1 MLSKLPTLKTPP
13 SCYNHEDGDVCVTE
27 DTAEAAKGHLANFPE
42 KVYWDRLVQV
52 FERNGLAAEVTPA
65 GIQVSW

>member
-1 MLSKLPTLKTPP
+1 M
-13 SCYNHEDGDVCVTE
+13 TE
-27 DTAEAAKGHLANFPE
+27 DTAEVAKEHLANFPE